1 MSKSATIHT
10 TIDRQTKA
18 KAQEILESLG
28 MSMSEAVSVYFK
40 QIVLHK
46 GLPFEVKIPNE
57 ITLQTFKNTDKGIDL
72 HPSKSVDD
80 LFEEISS

>member
-10 TIDRQTKA
+10 TIDQQTKA

-46 GLPFEVKIPNE
+46 GLPFEIKIPNDL
-57 ITLQTFKNTDKGIDL
+57 TVQTFNNTDKSMDL
-72 HPSKSVDD
+72 HPSKSAAD
-80 LFEEISS
+80 LIEEMNR

>member
-10 TIDRQTKA
+10 TIDQQTKA
-18 KAQEILESLG
+18 KAQAILESLG

-46 GLPFEVKIPNE
+46 GLPFEIKIPNDL
-57 ITLQTFKNTDKGIDL
+57 TLQTFNNTDKGIDL
-72 HPSKSVDD
+72 HPSKTADD
-80 LFEEISS
+80 LMKELNR